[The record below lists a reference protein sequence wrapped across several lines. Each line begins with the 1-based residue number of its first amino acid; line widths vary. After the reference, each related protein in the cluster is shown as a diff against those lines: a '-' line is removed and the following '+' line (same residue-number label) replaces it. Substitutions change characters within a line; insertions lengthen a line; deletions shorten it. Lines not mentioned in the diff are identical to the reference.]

1 MLDRSKHRCA
11 DLGSCSECFVT
22 SGGPLPQSTASVAIA
37 TVWDGGD
44 SYECAIPLWC
54 QSATAISKIIPNSEL
69 LMLTPKAS
77 AHCPHAVQ
85 MFPQTTNDA
94 AQRYLSRYSRGGMT
108 HGFSTANLLK
118 FALFSLTRYELV
130 LYADLDIDLAATMLT
145 TETWRLHTASL
156 LQTPALFVGLFDHAS
171 PVNGGLWLARPR
183 CPLHRDAVR
192 LLRHGSWSAH
202 AGFDRIGSPHEIG
215 ANRTLM
221 RPLLEKIASG
231 SAASL
236 FKVEGTLNYTQYFR
250 WNRWDFV
257 NGHLDQGMLWYLY
270 AHAHASVHAH
280 AHAHGHA
287 HARGHAHAPHAHTH
301 KHKHTSATCTR
312 ARMRHMAGTSI
323 SCATRSARGRTTW
336 VLLGVGGTWT
346 ISGGGRSPG
355 LAPPA
360 APPADSGHGCG
371 TTRRQ
376 AAWMR
381 QHAPGMNAGG

>member
-270 AHAHASVHAH
+270 FLRNPVGTWAHYV
-280 AHAHGHA
+280 G
-287 HARGHAHAPHAHTH
+287 
-301 KHKHTSATCTR
+301 
-312 ARMRHMAGTSI
+312 
-323 SCATRSARGRTTW
+323 SARGRW
-336 VLLGVGGTWT
+336 HADHFWGGPKPWSGASSSSSRRFWARLRDDTPPGGLDAPTRSGNECWRLKAKADRAK
-346 ISGGGRSPG
+346 GGGERGAGWKSVPG
-355 LAPPA
+355 PLPHVKRIHHWGTMGHAVTRLAS
-360 APPADSGHGCG
+360 D
-371 TTRRQ
+371 
-376 AAWMR
+376 
-381 QHAPGMNAGG
+381 